1 MCLSKAYVEGNGGR
15 ELLLEEITSVTFE
28 KDKLLFKTLF
38 GEEKEIEA
46 GIRQIDFI
54 TNSISLENVTKEDK
68 PPRKPLHNVNR
79 VEKNEE

>member
-1 MCLSKAYVEGNGGR
+1 MCLSKVYVEGDDGR

-38 GEEKEIEA
+38 GEEKEMKA

-54 TNSISLENVTKEDK
+54 THSISLENVTKEDE
-68 PPRKPLHNVNR
+68 PP
-79 VEKNEE
+79 EGE